1 MELLKTTAVL
11 MPSLPVALYAGEE
24 ELEHVLKLT
33 RWGFDINV
41 APPVGQ
47 LWTNQLV
54 ITV

>member
-11 MPSLPVALYAGEE
+11 MPSLSVALFAGEE
-24 ELEHVLKLT
+24 QLERMLKLT

-47 LWTNQLV
+47 LGTNQLV